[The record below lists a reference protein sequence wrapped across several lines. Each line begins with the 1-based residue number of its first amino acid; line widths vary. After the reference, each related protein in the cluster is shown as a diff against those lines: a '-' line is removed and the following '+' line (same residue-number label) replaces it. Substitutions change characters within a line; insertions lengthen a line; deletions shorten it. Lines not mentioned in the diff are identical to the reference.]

1 MDNKEVTALISTFKE
16 YRDLLTPIEQNLKE
30 FSLSFDS
37 ISSDLKNLNTSFDGN
52 VQNKLDQIYKELSSQ
67 ADKAKTLSSQVDTF
81 MNSTSKYVSSV
92 DRLLSLCSKIEDK
105 IGTVDKIQNE
115 AESQIEKLNNIIEE
129 KKKTYNIKQLEK
141 NLETYNI
148 GVQKVSEYINHDV
161 ADTLSSSNE
170 KISQIHDKNDSI
182 YKALLEEKTSIDKLI
197 ESYNQSNQLLKKV
210 VENNDINE
218 AYIFEILD
226 KWADSRKVKTKK

>member
-67 ADKAKTLSSQVDTF
+67 ADKARTLSSQVDSF
-81 MNSTSKYVSSV
+81 MSSTAKYVSSV
-92 DRLLSLCSKIEDK
+92 DKLLSLCTKIEDK

-115 AESQIEKLNNIIEE
+115 AESHIEKLNNIIEE
-129 KKKTYNIKQLEK
+129 KKKTYNLKQLEK

-161 ADTLSSSNE
+161 ADSLSSSNE
-170 KISQIHDKNDSI
+170 KISQISNKNESI
-182 YKALLEEKTSIDKLI
+182 YQAIIDEKKSIDKLI
-197 ESYNQSNQLLKKV
+197 ESYTESNQLLKKV
-210 VENNDINE
+210 VEGNDINE